1 LISGVQVFSFNDITE
16 AEKELTKINA
26 NPMGVKIMALKA
38 VFKSVKITD
47 VDSKTANMLK
57 QEMLSRGG
65 DIAVSKDAGS
75 FDAERTDI
83 IIMGSLAQH
92 IRLIKKLQY
101 QKFGECRKIA
111 KVLQEILFADQD
123 LTKFPVW

>member
-1 LISGVQVFSFNDITE
+1 LLTSEIFCFDNLVE

-26 NPMGVKIMALKA
+26 NPVGVKIMALKA

-57 QEMLSRGG
+57 QEMLSRGS

-83 IIMGSLAQH
+83 IIMGSFAQH
-92 IRLIKKLQY
+92 IRLIRKLQH

-111 KVLQEILFADQD
+111 QILQETLFADQD
-123 LTKFPVW
+123 ITNLSVW